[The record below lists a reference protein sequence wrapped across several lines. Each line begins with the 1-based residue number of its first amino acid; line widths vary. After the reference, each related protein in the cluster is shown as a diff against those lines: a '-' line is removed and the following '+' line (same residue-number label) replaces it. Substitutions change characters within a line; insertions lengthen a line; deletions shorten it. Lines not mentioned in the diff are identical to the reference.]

1 MFANIVLF
9 FCNII
14 VDDVEKRDYSIFR
27 LDPRKS
33 SRVIAIPEE
42 FPFYT
47 SENLEGEPFEV
58 FAYLENI
65 VLLFFFSTES
75 CHVFGL

>member
-1 MFANIVLF
+1 MLFFALKIHFANIVLL

-14 VDDVEKRDYSIFR
+14 VDDVEKIDYSIYK

-33 SRVIAIPEE
+33 SCAIAIPEK

-58 FAYLENI
+58 F
-65 VLLFFFSTES
+65 V
-75 CHVFGL
+75 CR